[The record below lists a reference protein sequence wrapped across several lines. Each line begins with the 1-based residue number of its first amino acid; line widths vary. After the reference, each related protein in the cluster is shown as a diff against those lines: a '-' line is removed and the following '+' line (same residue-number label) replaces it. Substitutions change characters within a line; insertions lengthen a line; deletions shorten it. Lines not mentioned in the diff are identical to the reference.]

1 MRDFENV
8 RQVLEELE
16 AINNPKNKLGKVRE
30 QNEDGLIFSQDPATV
45 QDLQEM
51 NYEDLC
57 SLCDLLGMSDIYLG
71 GEIDE
76 STAY

>member
-16 AINNPKNKLGKVRE
+16 AINNPKNKLGEVRE

-45 QDLQEM
+45 QDL
-51 NYEDLC
+51 
-57 SLCDLLGMSDIYLG
+57 
-71 GEIDE
+71 
-76 STAY
+76 